1 MCICLKALNR
11 WWLSCPGLSRTCACQ
26 KLEAENLA
34 HEGQFATY
42 MMLLMVAWFNIYPSD
57 SAKCMVGLLAS
68 LRFDGVTPSEKRIV
82 LVDINGKYRFLKKK
96 EMSWNLVY
104 RNYSKPA
111 CWVCLLGRVLLSS
124 GDKCNDNYFD
134 FVSCSLSL
142 CQPGV
147 FGCGF
152 ISLVLLWPL
161 PTATFV
167 RQ

>member
-1 MCICLKALNR
+1 MIAFKPACGTCAKVKNWRQKIWLMRASLQPTWCC
-11 WWLSCPGLSRTCACQ
+11 WWLLDLKIFR
-26 KLEAENLA
+26 
-34 HEGQFATY
+34 
-42 MMLLMVAWFNIYPSD
+42 IYPSD
-57 SAKCMVGLLAS
+57 SAKCMVGPLAS

-104 RNYSKPA
+104 RNYTKPA